1 MHMEGMQLEMEN
13 HVLLKKELEERM
25 RLAIR
30 ESNTMESML
39 NELDDEYEKA
49 ISKIELLEG
58 EVIDL
63 LSFLQPFFANILSL
77 EYFEAQP
84 AWKLLNYIAVDLF
97 DKVIMR

>member
-13 HVLLKKELEERM
+13 HVLLKKELEQRM

-63 LSFLQPFFANILSL
+63 FCCFQPFCKYSVFRIFRGTTCMETINIYCS
-77 EYFEAQP
+77 
-84 AWKLLNYIAVDLF
+84 WSVW
-97 DKVIMR
+97 